1 MTHGF
6 LRCQQSHPARF
17 ESWFCFGRNCPY
29 CSRRGRKFNA
39 VVPLLV
45 PLKRIKLFK
54 TKTPK
59 SPIKVLKPRT
69 GLFCFCLFC
78 FAKQARTRGKPHFCP
93 RFAVL
98 FVYPPPPLSREQE
111 THRPLEHSQGS
122 TPRGRCEN
130 AGNSA
135 MGSAAHPRLKSGHI

>member
-45 PLKRIKLFK
+45 PLKRIKLFE

-98 FVYPPPPLSREQE
+98 FVYPPPRSRESKKLTAPWNIVKVPPRVGGVKTRE
-111 THRPLEHSQGS
+111 IPPWVLRPI
-122 TPRGRCEN
+122 PD
-130 AGNSA
+130 
-135 MGSAAHPRLKSGHI
+135 